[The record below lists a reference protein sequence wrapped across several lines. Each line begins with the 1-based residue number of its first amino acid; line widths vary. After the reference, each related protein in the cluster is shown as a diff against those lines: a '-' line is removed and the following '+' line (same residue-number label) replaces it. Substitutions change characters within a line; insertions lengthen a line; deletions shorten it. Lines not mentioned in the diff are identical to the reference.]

1 MMSMNYI
8 CLKLE
13 NNGERIRIEDGCL
26 ELIQEEKNLV
36 YFNADGQPGRA
47 IVTLQNGDAFT
58 EKGVYFIEEQIK
70 KEQHCES
77 VILLNMIPL
86 RG

>member
-1 MMSMNYI
+1 MKY
-8 CLKLE
+8 
-13 NNGERIRIEDGCL
+13 
-26 ELIQEEKNLV
+26 LV

-47 IVTLQNGDAFT
+47 FVTLQHVDAFT

-70 KEQHCES
+70 KKQYCES

>member
-1 MMSMNYI
+1 MKY
-8 CLKLE
+8 
-13 NNGERIRIEDGCL
+13 
-26 ELIQEEKNLV
+26 LV
-36 YFNADGQPGRA
+36 YFNADEQPGRA
-47 IVTLQNGDAFT
+47 IVTLQNMDAFT

-70 KEQHCES
+70 KKQHCES

>member
-1 MMSMNYI
+1 MKY
-8 CLKLE
+8 
-13 NNGERIRIEDGCL
+13 
-26 ELIQEEKNLV
+26 LV

-47 IVTLQNGDAFT
+47 FVTLQNVDAYT
-58 EKGVYFIEEQIK
+58 EEGVCFIEEQIR
-70 KEQHCES
+70 KERLCEN

>member
-1 MMSMNYI
+1 MKY
-8 CLKLE
+8 
-13 NNGERIRIEDGCL
+13 
-26 ELIQEEKNLV
+26 LV

-47 IVTLQNGDAFT
+47 FVTLQNVDAFT
-58 EKGVYFIEEQIK
+58 EKGVYFIK

>member
-1 MMSMNYI
+1 MKY
-8 CLKLE
+8 
-13 NNGERIRIEDGCL
+13 
-26 ELIQEEKNLV
+26 LI
-36 YFNADGQPGRA
+36 YFNADEQPGRA
-47 IVTLQNGDAFT
+47 FVTLQHVDAFT

>member
-1 MMSMNYI
+1 M
-8 CLKLE
+8 
-13 NNGERIRIEDGCL
+13 
-26 ELIQEEKNLV
+26 V

-47 IVTLQNGDAFT
+47 FVTLQNVDAFT

-70 KEQHCES
+70 KEQYCEN
-77 VILLNMIPL
+77 VILLNMISL

>member
-1 MMSMNYI
+1 MKY
-8 CLKLE
+8 
-13 NNGERIRIEDGCL
+13 
-26 ELIQEEKNLV
+26 LV

-47 IVTLQNGDAFT
+47 FVTLQNVDAFT
-58 EKGVYFIEEQIK
+58 EEGVCFIEEQIRN
-70 KEQHCES
+70 ERHCNN

>member
-1 MMSMNYI
+1 MKY
-8 CLKLE
+8 
-13 NNGERIRIEDGCL
+13 
-26 ELIQEEKNLV
+26 LV
-36 YFNADGQPGRA
+36 NFNADGQPGRA

>member
-1 MMSMNYI
+1 MKY
-8 CLKLE
+8 
-13 NNGERIRIEDGCL
+13 
-26 ELIQEEKNLV
+26 LV
-36 YFNADGQPGRA
+36 YFNADEQPGRA
-47 IVTLQNGDAFT
+47 IVTLQNVDAFT

-70 KEQHCES
+70 KEQHCEC

>member
-1 MMSMNYI
+1 MNVKY
-8 CLKLE
+8 
-13 NNGERIRIEDGCL
+13 
-26 ELIQEEKNLV
+26 LV

-47 IVTLQNGDAFT
+47 FVTLQNVDAFT
-58 EKGVYFIEEQIK
+58 EKGVCFIEEQIK
-70 KEQHCES
+70 MEQHCEN